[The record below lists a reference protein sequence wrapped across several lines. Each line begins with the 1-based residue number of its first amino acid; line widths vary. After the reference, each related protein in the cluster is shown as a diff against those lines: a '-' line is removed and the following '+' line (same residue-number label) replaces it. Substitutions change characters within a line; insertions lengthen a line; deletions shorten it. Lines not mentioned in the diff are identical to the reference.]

1 MSEAKKTVKPYGP
14 PRIWESMAGPIIVV
28 PAIIGGGLLLWALL
42 KYLLTYAGLIG

>member
-1 MSEAKKTVKPYGP
+1 MFERKKFVKPYGP

-28 PAIIGGGLLLWALL
+28 PAIIGGGLLLWVLV